1 MIYPDPE
8 YGYVYST
15 ILMQNLRRERSIF
28 GSCATSSR
36 HAVRRRPENLPDR
49 ENLRPPF
56 FRDADRILYCSAYAR
71 YFDKTQVF
79 FQTDNDHVTRRV
91 LHVQL
96 VAKLART
103 LARFLQL
110 NEDLVEAIALGHDIG
125 HAPFGH
131 AGEDCIAKILEENN
145 AGSFVHNA
153 QSVRMLER
161 IENGGKGLNLAL
173 QVLDGILGH
182 NGEFWEASI
191 TSATEPLSWATLDAN
206 VEKCLT
212 HPRSER
218 PERTVFPST
227 FEGCVVRV
235 SDVIAYVGRDIEDA
249 ITLKLISQDELPKDA
264 VEVLGHTNRDI
275 INNLAMDLAHNTTTC
290 DGLHF
295 SDRGYKAMKTL
306 LEFNYARIYKSPV
319 ILEQRRR
326 FERIVRELFETYL
339 DDVTAGN
346 EESAIYEY
354 HLSLM
359 DAGYQENNTQY
370 RIVADFIA
378 GMTDRFL
385 LGQYLQRFMPEK
397 IGYCVAL

>member
-1 MIYPDPE
+1 MIYPDAE
-8 YGYVYST
+8 YNEVYAT
-15 ILMQNLRRERSIF
+15 IVRQNRRRERLTL
-28 GSCATSSR
+28 GTCATNSR
-36 HAVRRRPENLPDR
+36 QAVRRRPEDLPDR
-49 ENLRPPF
+49 ENLRPAF
-56 FRDADRILYCSAYAR
+56 FRDADRILHCSAYAR

-96 VAKLART
+96 VAKIART

-161 IENGGKGLNLAL
+161 IENGGKGLNLTL

-191 TSATEPLSWATLDAN
+191 TSAAQPPSWETLDAN

-212 HPRSER
+212 CPRSER
-218 PERTVFPST
+218 PERNVFPST

-249 ITLKLISQDELPKDA
+249 ITLKLISEDDLPKDA
-264 VEVLGHTNRDI
+264 VAVLGHRNRDI

-290 DGLHF
+290 SGLNF
-295 SDRGYKAMKTL
+295 SERGYQAMETL
-306 LEFNYARIYKSPV
+306 LKFNYERIYKSPV

-326 FERIVRELFETYL
+326 FERIVRELFEIYL
-339 DDVTAGN
+339 DDLTNGN
-346 EESAIYEY
+346 EKSAVFEY

-359 DAGYQENNTQY
+359 DANYREENSHY
-370 RIVADFIA
+370 RIVADFMA

-385 LGQYLQRFMPEK
+385 LGQYMQRFMPEK